1 MTGGKKI
8 AIIGAGASGL
18 TAAVSAARRGFDVT
32 VYDHKPEVG
41 LKIKITGHGKCNLT
55 NDVMNAS
62 CYHSDNSERIAAYLK
77 RFGTDDVKAF
87 FKSLGL
93 EIYEKNGYYYPV
105 SNKAEDVAD
114 ALKREADKL
123 GAEFIL
129 NCGELDINRIR
140 KEYDRVVLSCGSSAC
155 KKTGSN
161 GSGYKILEKLGVK
174 YSRILPALCPVN
186 VDANDFCKIHNG
198 ERIIATVS
206 AYADGILMAAD
217 TGEVQIKE
225 NALSG
230 VPVLQVSRWISSAL
244 DQKKSCS
251 IGLNLAPD
259 TEAVP
264 VFMRNRY
271 SGPVN
276 EIITLNVSGMSRF
289 DHAQV
294 CMGGVSLSNLTDD
307 FELTDVPGV
316 YVIGEMCDVDGLCGG
331 YNLHWAWLSGNLCCK

>member
-18 TAAVSAARRGFDVT
+18 TAAVSASRRGFDVT

-62 CYHSDNSERIAAYLK
+62 CYHTDDPERMSDYLN
-77 RFGTDDVKAF
+77 RFGTDDVKDF
-87 FKSLGL
+87 FRSLGL
-93 EIYEKNGYYYPV
+93 KIYEKNGYYYPV

-114 ALKREADKL
+114 ALKRESDKL
-123 GAEFIL
+123 GVRFIL
-129 NCGELDINRIR
+129 NCGELDIDKIR
-140 KEYDRVVLSCGSSAC
+140 KEYDRVILSCGSSAC

-161 GSGYKILEKLGVK
+161 GSGYKFLEKLGVK
-174 YSRILPALCPVN
+174 YSRILPALCPVYVERN
-186 VDANDFCKIHNG
+186 NFCTIHDG

-206 AYADGILMAAD
+206 TYSDGKLLATD

-225 NALSG
+225 DALSG
-230 VPVLQVSRWISSAL
+230 VPVLQVSRWVSSAL
-244 DQKKSCS
+244 DQKKTCTLE
-251 IGLNLAPD
+251 LNLAPD
-259 TEAVP
+259 TEDVP

-271 SGPVN
+271 IDPVN
-276 EIITLNVSGMSRF
+276 EIITFTVSKMSRF

-294 CMGGVSLSNLTDD
+294 CMGGVSLRELTDD
-307 FELTDVPGV
+307 FELIKVPGV
-316 YVIGEMCDVDGLCGG
+316 YVIGEMCDIDGFCGG